1 MVVDEYVVDV
11 DRTGHVCSQK
21 ARVRLFFLA
30 FVNGMPDVEV
40 GINELTRQG
49 KEVVGR
55 HDIMPIVTE
64 EWIRVENYEFHSCVD
79 SQEFENSKVI
89 KLRPPDATFFELM
102 RFRVRPPRQRELP
115 IQLTAVLKVRY
126 TPIRPKCESNRSL
139 PEFTS
144 P

>member
-11 DRTGHVCSQK
+11 DKTGHVCSQK
-21 ARVRLFFLA
+21 ARVRVFFLA

-40 GINELTRQG
+40 GINELSRQG
-49 KEVVGR
+49 KEIVGR

-64 EWIRVENYEFHSCVD
+64 EWIRVEDYEFHSCVETP
-79 SQEFENSKVI
+79 EFESTKVI

-115 IQLTAVLKVRY
+115 IQLTAVLKVRSA
-126 TPIRPKCESNRSL
+126 KD
-139 PEFTS
+139 
-144 P
+144 